1 AGSIGV
7 SVVTG
12 PGAAPAAWRSA
23 CAAAGMYGLSARQV
37 LAQDLVAGGGTCRSD
52 DPVPGLPSSG

>member
-1 AGSIGV
+1 M
-7 SVVTG
+7 TG